1 MNIGSKSW
9 RELIIY
15 KTTNVAYGFRGAGIW
30 PLYFTSMQSKLEL
43 FKDGDIANSGYN
55 TTWVRCW

>member
-43 FKDGDIANSGYN
+43 FKDGDIANSG
-55 TTWVRCW
+55 